1 MGELT
6 RGSDCVWLGCGRL
19 EAVRARKMK
28 EAQVGGHRAAA
39 AVLEG
44 GVADQGCTS
53 GGGVATDQ
61 EREEARRVRQHQQQ
75 NHRKLVEQ
83 QQQHQEAAERPSSS
97 VGESPATAAA
107 ASSHTA
113 MPAAAAGPERAPS
126 ARRSS
131 SSSSSSAGHGPS
143 GNAAAV
149 LGSTGARGVS
159 NAKLIRNALQH
170 VCLAGTIMATQ
181 RQKVRRCGGGGAPGT
196 LTHTYRPDTHDT
208 EDGAADHQRS
218 LCSVCAVVGVVWWQA
233 LEAMEAQ
240 PAGSNFVVLFN
251 SSNALTFRGLYL
263 LEGGGM
269 GDASAVRKVFGSGPM
284 FIKWV
289 GSTDHQ
295 HREMAG

>member
-1 MGELT
+1 M
-6 RGSDCVWLGCGRL
+6 L
-19 EAVRARKMK
+19 ERA
-28 EAQVGGHRAAA
+28 
-39 AVLEG
+39 
-44 GVADQGCTS
+44 VADKA
-53 GGGVATDQ
+53 GVCVAMVQ

-75 NHRKLVEQ
+75 NHRKLVE

-181 RQKVRRCGGGGAPGT
+181 RQKVRRWRRRGT
-196 LTHTYRPDTHDT
+196 WHAHPY
-208 EDGAADHQRS
+208 
-218 LCSVCAVVGVVWWQA
+218 
-233 LEAMEAQ
+233 
-240 PAGSNFVVLFN
+240 
-251 SSNALTFRGLYL
+251 
-263 LEGGGM
+263 
-269 GDASAVRKVFGSGPM
+269 
-284 FIKWV
+284 I
-289 GSTDHQ
+289 
-295 HREMAG
+295 